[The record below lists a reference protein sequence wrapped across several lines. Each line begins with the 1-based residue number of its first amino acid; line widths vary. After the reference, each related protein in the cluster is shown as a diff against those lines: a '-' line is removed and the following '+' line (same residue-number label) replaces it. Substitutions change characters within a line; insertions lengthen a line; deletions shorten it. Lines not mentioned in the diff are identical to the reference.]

1 MVFSSSSVFD
11 NLPERPPTPP
21 RDISKDVDEA
31 ISFLNDSNEIDRA
44 LKVALPL
51 KSSHQSSTPITS
63 PAAKER
69 PASGNATK
77 KVVFTPTPTYHPIAR
92 IGQLSSPSAQLM
104 KKAPSDRDVR
114 PTRSILKQSSHP
126 PPLTPDDLETRVAY
140 FSPQIPG
147 SFAKMLQSVIQQ
159 LAGPS
164 TSSRLDAYLAL
175 NGALQAYEAVPDVR
189 AMAAKMSMLLQFITR
204 DLAWKGDNGA
214 LDVNMA
220 TQAFKLTANIMSDAT
235 LSGTLDDDFQ
245 TFLLDRSLTVIEQA
259 DMPKALIK
267 NHMYLLAHQQ
277 FRTPAM
283 TTSRGDRLLTALL
296 TVEDRCTGNNV
307 VTTRLVVYQRLLE
320 RVPAVMHQC
329 MREWL
334 EHVIHGMLSTIKEV
348 RIRAIETCT
357 KAGLILGT
365 QPSAAKCLIELFAVE
380 VEAGQ
385 TFYDY
390 VEAQL
395 RQMVSD
401 KELGAYVPQIWS
413 SITLLFRSKR
423 SPIDKWAKLKMWLG
437 IVQRCLNAS
446 DILTR
451 YQGYLA
457 WNKFVF
463 AVMPDASTSSSMLR
477 MLKVP
482 IESGLDRRGKDAHAK
497 QIHQYAL
504 ESFYNVLH
512 YVLRPGLTHEEL
524 DTAWDAVVTPMLG
537 YMIARKDRGKRLA
550 CSIIY
555 GLCTAS
561 SGTWK
566 VDAAMEASP
575 ITPEDLPKLDPKWIR
590 TRLGKVLQLMGPVLR
605 VSYWSPEYNS
615 AAINS
620 TWHAL
625 MLSVAE
631 AGRQEI
637 KTSPDLKEAIALL
650 VTLCRSPWS
659 QPSADFNTNESRF
672 DLAQYTA
679 VVKVMVE
686 RIGPTAFSEDI
697 LLRTGEDDIKVAL
710 TPSHRHSKHHSA
722 PQSPLLLLFGA
733 LYESGLSIDKDEH
746 LRGLAATILELVV
759 SSRSQ
764 PQSKIELL
772 ARSMQTRSKDLAPNA
787 DRARTALLWQ
797 CISSCATDTL
807 QLPHVNN
814 ASSQT
819 IGLELRHGLMLLTEG
834 LQHLDSSISIEISIQ
849 ELYDAMTSV
858 ARTTAG
864 AAGVVTA
871 VLEPLAR
878 TLLEHLSTIPA
889 AARLRLTSRLVVSA
903 PWPRS
908 RQELDQAKKAL
919 WGVGLAPH
927 KAASFDPYEHFYAIL
942 VDALIYGYDILGQ
955 DTLQLGTRDVIG
967 QAALFLKRCPLP
979 LLAVAIG
986 KVQNGFC
993 RWLADIDR
1001 KTADTKEVLIMLH
1014 NTARDLISLIRAVPS
1029 HDSSLLQVLE
1039 PLLVALFSCPHK
1051 VIVNMAIDF
1060 WNETFG
1066 TQEELQYPDRLAQL
1080 LDARRAEA
1088 ELVLPT
1094 FPELTPD
1101 MTTFPLQPFYE
1112 SQPDQSTGSTPAIG
1126 PVPQSSRPAS
1136 ITSPAPTRTLSVSG
1150 ARVSKTPNP
1159 TPKARLRHDDSQ
1171 IVFAPVEQAITT
1183 GLAFS
1188 QLTDRQQE
1196 IKTRQLETAQMFSDM
1211 SSSPV
1216 VIARATSDG
1225 VPQRLDF
1232 ASRSHEVLT
1241 GTPERLPN
1249 GDGLLSDDLP
1259 SSPTPSS
1266 NRDPETTQ
1274 LGVVDHEQDSEADLD
1289 PPSSPPRSA
1298 DEQQESVAPNAE
1310 ELDRESDTEDG
1321 VLAVPITALDD
1332 LERVDNPIDSDLP
1345 SDTLL
1350 PGQQLLFEAEEAAN
1364 DQNAYDATEPERAD
1378 ETTIG
1383 TTFVNPEAEQSSPIS
1398 YHTQE
1403 PIDIDDDHVPA
1414 VEITCIE
1421 DSFVRAPPPEDSVAS
1436 QQSSLQVTAEGTSK
1450 KRKRS
1455 SSRAS
1460 ASKKQKQKSKSPIG
1474 AITGFFKTWVGS
1486 QPEEDTDIEDE
1497 IVVASSQPPSSPPP
1511 PKEPVKASSPI
1522 VEIPVT
1528 SAARPSGNRR
1538 RGRPTKSVT
1547 PTPVSGTSRDSQQR
1561 LLKRRA
1567 SDMEES
1573 SATETAT
1580 SVIEATPEPDRGR
1593 KQREGSDLK
1602 LRKAARLSQ
1611 DQSDVGRSTR
1621 RMVAA
1626 ASDGADP
1633 KGTVEATSSAQDW
1646 EEDDTTGLERLIA
1659 TPRSVLK
1666 HLRNI
1671 LAVLPGMNF
1680 TAQQEREADDLL
1692 YETRRAVHDAG
1703 RRGRE

>member
-21 RDISKDVDEA
+21 RDVSKDVDDA
-31 ISFLNDSNEIDRA
+31 ISFLDDSNEIDRA
-44 LKVALPL
+44 LKVVLPH
-51 KSSHQSSTPITS
+51 KTSFRSSTPITS
-63 PAAKER
+63 PAPKECS
-69 PASGNATK
+69 ASGNATK
-77 KVVFTPTPTYHPIAR
+77 KVDFTPTPTYHPIAR
-92 IGQLSSPSAQLM
+92 TGQLSSPSAQLR
-104 KKAPSDRDVR
+104 KKAPSDRDAR

-126 PPLTPDDLETRVAY
+126 PPLTPDDLEIRVAY
-140 FSPQIPG
+140 FSPQVPG

-164 TSSRLDAYLAL
+164 VSSRLDAYLAL
-175 NGALQAYEAVPDVR
+175 NGALQAYETVPDVR
-189 AMAAKMSMLLQFITR
+189 AMVAKMSVLLQFITR

-235 LSGTLDDDFQ
+235 LSAGLDDDFQ
-245 TFLLDRSLTVIEQA
+245 TFLLDRSLAVIEQA

-267 NHMYLLAHQQ
+267 NHMYLLAHQR

-283 TTSRGDRLLTALL
+283 TTSRGDRILTALL
-296 TVEDRCTGNNV
+296 TVEERCTGNNV
-307 VTTRLVVYQRLLE
+307 VTTRLIVYQRLLE
-320 RVPAVMHQC
+320 RVPAVMHQR

-334 EHVIHGMLSTIKEV
+334 EHVIHGMLSTIKDV

-365 QPSAAKCLIELFAVE
+365 QPLAAKCVIELFAVE

-423 SPIDKWAKLKMWLG
+423 SPIDKWARLKVWLG

-446 DILTR
+446 DILIR

-482 IESGLDRRGKDAHAK
+482 IESGLDRRGKYVHAK

-512 YVLRPGLTHEEL
+512 YVLRPGLTYQEL
-524 DTAWDAVVTPMLG
+524 DTAWDDVVTPMLG
-537 YMIARKDRGKRLA
+537 YMIARKDKGQRLA
-550 CSIIY
+550 CSIVH
-555 GLCTAS
+555 GVCTTS
-561 SGTWK
+561 SGTWN

-575 ITPEDLPKLDPKWIR
+575 ILPKDLPKLDPKWVR
-590 TRLGKVLQLMGPVLR
+590 TRLGKILQLMEPVLR
-605 VSYWSPEYNS
+605 ASYWSSGYNS

-650 VTLCRSPWS
+650 VNLCRFPWS
-659 QPSADFNTNESRF
+659 QPPAEVNASELRF
-672 DLAQYTA
+672 DLPQYTA

-686 RIGPTAFSEDI
+686 SIGPSAFSEDI
-697 LLRTGEDDIKVAL
+697 LLRTREDEIKVAS
-710 TPSHRHSKHHSA
+710 TPSHRHSKHHA
-722 PQSPLLLLFGA
+722 TPQSPLLVLFGA
-733 LYESGLSIDKDEH
+733 LYDSGLRIDHDEQ
-746 LRGLAATILELVV
+746 LRDLAAALLELSV

-764 PQSKIELL
+764 PQTKIELL
-772 ARSMQTRSKDLAPNA
+772 ARSMQNWSKDFATNA
-787 DRARTALLWQ
+787 DRARNAFLWQ
-797 CISSCATDTL
+797 SISSCATDTL
-807 QLPHVNN
+807 QLPHMTND
-814 ASSQT
+814 SSQT
-819 IGLELRHGLMLLTEG
+819 VGLELRHGLTILTEG
-834 LQHLDSSISIEISIQ
+834 FHHAGFAFCIEASIEQ
-849 ELYDAMTSV
+849 LYDAMIPI

-864 AAGVVTA
+864 AAGIVSA

-878 TLLEHLSTIPA
+878 ILPEHLSAIPA
-889 AARLRLTSRLVVSA
+889 AARLRLTSRLLVSA

-908 RQELDQAKKAL
+908 RQELDQAKKSL
-919 WGVGLAPH
+919 WGVGPAPH
-927 KAASFDPYEHFYAIL
+927 KATSFDPYEHFYAIL
-942 VDALIYGYDILGQ
+942 ADALIYGYDTLCQ
-955 DTLQLGTRDVIG
+955 DVPFLDTHNMISE
-967 QAALFLKRCPLP
+967 ALSFLKRCPLP
-979 LLAVAIG
+979 LLAAAIG
-986 KVQNGFC
+986 KVQDGFC
-993 RWLADIDR
+993 RWLVDIDR
-1001 KTADTKEVLIMLH
+1001 KTGDSKEVINMLPD
-1014 NTARDLISLIRAVPS
+1014 TARELIGLICAVPS
-1029 HDSSLLQVLE
+1029 HDSTLIQVLE

-1051 VIVNMAIDF
+1051 AVVNKTIDF
-1060 WNETFG
+1060 WNQTFG
-1066 TQEELQYPDRLAQL
+1066 MQEELRYPDRVAQV

-1088 ELVLPT
+1088 ELFLPT

-1101 MTTFPLQPFYE
+1101 VTTFPLQPFYE
-1112 SQPDQSTGSTPAIG
+1112 SQPDQSTGSFPAIG
-1126 PVPQSSRPAS
+1126 PVPQPTWPTS
-1136 ITSPAPTRTLSVSG
+1136 ITSLEPTRALSGSG

-1171 IVFAPVEQAITT
+1171 IVFAPVEQADTT
-1183 GLAFS
+1183 GVAVS
-1188 QLTDRQQE
+1188 QLTNRQQE
-1196 IKTRQLETAQMFSDM
+1196 IKTRQLETAQMFSNM
-1211 SSSPV
+1211 SSSPIT
-1216 VIARATSDG
+1216 IARTTNDG
-1225 VPQRLDF
+1225 APQRLDF
-1232 ASRSHEVLT
+1232 ATRSREVLT

-1249 GDGLLSDDLP
+1249 SDGLLSDDLP

-1266 NRDPETTQ
+1266 NKDTVYTQ
-1274 LGVVDHEQDSEADLD
+1274 SVIVAYELNAEADLD
-1289 PPSSPPRSA
+1289 PPSSPPGSA
-1298 DEQQESVAPNAE
+1298 DEHLDMTASKMGEQDLESGAE
-1310 ELDRESDTEDG
+1310 DDIQ
-1321 VLAVPITALDD
+1321 AVPNSAPAD
-1332 LERVDNPIDSDLP
+1332 LEPADNPIDSDLP

-1350 PGQQLLFEAEEAAN
+1350 PGQQLLFEADQAA
-1364 DQNAYDATEPERAD
+1364 DDVTEPKRVD

-1383 TTFVNPEAEQSSPIS
+1383 TTFVNTEAEHSSLMS

-1403 PIDIDDDHVPA
+1403 PIILDDGHFTVADITRV
-1414 VEITCIE
+1414 E
-1421 DSFVRAPPPEDSVAS
+1421 DSFVEAPPSDELEAS
-1436 QQSSLQVTAEGTSK
+1436 HEKDVLAATSERTNK

-1455 SSRAS
+1455 SNKGS
-1460 ASKKQKQKSKSPIG
+1460 ASKKRKQQSKSPLG
-1474 AITGFFKTWVGS
+1474 AITGFFKTWVSS

-1497 IVVASSQPPSSPPP
+1497 IVVASSQPPSSPPQP
-1511 PKEPVKASSPI
+1511 NEPVKAPSPV

-1528 SAARPSGNRR
+1528 SATRPSGNRH

-1547 PTPVSGTSRDSQQR
+1547 PTPVPGTSRDWRQR
-1561 LLKRRA
+1561 SLKRKA
-1567 SDMEES
+1567 SDVEDS
-1573 SATETAT
+1573 SAAETTT
-1580 SVIEATPEPDRGR
+1580 SVIEATPAPGQGR
-1593 KQREGSDLK
+1593 KQREGTDMK
-1602 LRKAARLSQ
+1602 LVKAARLSQ
-1611 DQSDVGRSTR
+1611 NQSDVRRSTR
-1621 RMVAA
+1621 RTVAVA
-1626 ASDGADP
+1626 GEGVD
-1633 KGTVEATSSAQDW
+1633 VEEPVEFALSAHNQ
-1646 EEDDTTGLERLIA
+1646 EEDDITSIERLIA

-1666 HLRNI
+1666 HLRSI

-1680 TAQQEREADDLL
+1680 TALQEREADDLL

-1703 RRGRE
+1703 RRGRD